1 MFRRWWWDPFEELR
15 RMQERMSRIFNEL
28 EPLFGERRALPAERG
43 WIMPY
48 EEPYTLEPFADVR
61 ETEKEVIVTVDV
73 PGVDKK
79 DINIEVRGDILEISA
94 EKKLEEVEERRG
106 YIRRERAYN
115 RFYKSMRLPAEVD
128 ETKAEASLN
137 NGVLEIR
144 LPKVKAGKART
155 IPVK

>member
-1 MFRRWWWDPFEELR
+1 MFRRWWWDQFEELR

-28 EPLFGERRALPAERG
+28 EPLFSERLALPRERS
-43 WIMPY
+43 WIRPY

-61 ETEKEVIVTVDV
+61 ETEKEIIITVDL

-79 DINIEVRGDILEISA
+79 DINIEVQGDLLEISA
-94 EKKLEEVEERRG
+94 EKKFEAEEERKG

-115 RFYKSMRLPAEVD
+115 KFYKSMRLPAEVD
-128 ETKAEASLN
+128 ESRAEASLN
-137 NGVLEIR
+137 NGVLEIK
-144 LPKVKAGKART
+144 LPKVKAAKART

>member
-28 EPLFGERRALPAERG
+28 EPLFGERLALPSERG
-43 WIMPY
+43 WIRPY
-48 EEPYTLEPFADVR
+48 GEPYTLEPFADVR
-61 ETEKEVIVTVDV
+61 ETEKEIIVTVDL

-79 DINIEVRGDILEISA
+79 DINIEVQGDQLEISA
-94 EKKLEEVEERRG
+94 EKKYEAEEEGKG

-128 ETKAEASLN
+128 ETKAEATLN

-144 LPKVKAGKART
+144 LPKIKAAKART